1 MIYNLLYLIITLTS
15 SCFFTI
21 LKMQLITYVSQH
33 SQIDFDTKKMEEL
46 RHKSFNLKE
55 ACADFVSQGWK
66 FIHPES
72 LEVVND
78 YKLATFKRISNIEST
93 DILLKIFDDQIL
105 ELLIVNNFFLLNLIK
120 LDNKQKK
127 NNFKNSETIYC
138 F

>member
-1 MIYNLLYLIITLTS
+1 
-15 SCFFTI
+15 
-21 LKMQLITYVSQH
+21 
-33 SQIDFDTKKMEEL
+33 MEEL
-46 RHKSFNLKE
+46 KHKSFNLKE
-55 ACADFVSQGWK
+55 TCADFVSQGWK

-93 DILLKIFDDQIL
+93 DIFLKIFDDQIL
-105 ELLIVNNFFLLNLIK
+105 ELLIVNKFFLLNLIK